1 MSNIAVQIIPAIKTA
16 LEGVAGL
23 DADHVIRG
31 YPTESYTPPCAWVAM
46 DQLSGEHGPDLPGG
60 PDTMT
65 VSVWASPVSDGSTH
79 AIRED
84 ACINLM
90 GLLVAAIQSSAT
102 LLALLSSP
110 PITAA
115 KADVQGAGGPGTP
128 MIVIVVECRY
138 LLDYGSGI

>member
-1 MSNIAVQIIPAIKTA
+1 
-16 LEGVAGL
+16 
-23 DADHVIRG
+23 
-31 YPTESYTPPCAWVAM
+31 
-46 DQLSGEHGPDLPGG
+46 
-60 PDTMT
+60 
-65 VSVWASPVSDGSTH
+65 
-79 AIRED
+79 
-84 ACINLM
+84 M